1 MANGF
6 LGTYHWGNATAVKD
20 GNVIHVVITDDS
32 EESIQAANETLDQI
46 LARL

>member
-1 MANGF
+1 M
-6 LGTYHWGNATAVKD
+6 GTYHWGNAAAVKG